1 MGYGYMAL
9 ASKSEHDNYLVG
21 NPQFTYFKGVY
32 KRHTNFSTSFKE
44 ILFSEEP
51 DQAWG
56 KKIFIK
62 VPKDADLLHRVYLTF
77 DLNMSGSNNILGLD
91 GGYPDFIYSI
101 IEYIDIYIGDKLIDR
116 HYAEWLYIWHDLF
129 EKDSKKF
136 LLGDMVS
143 LNKGVLDGIYT
154 YQIPLR
160 FWFNNNV
167 GLSLPLVALQ
177 YNEVKFEIKMSD
189 RFLDYN
195 QSQSVTLPVQIKKI
209 SLLLENYY
217 LGNEERRM
225 FTTNNHEYLITQVQ
239 RGLEKT
245 MNSNTQKM
253 INYDLNFRYPI
264 KEIFWRIQNTSAQG
278 YDVEY
283 LNRMGQYNFNF
294 WNNFDYIYG
303 GQIERGIIKI
313 NNTIVA
319 DFPEYFYK
327 NIQNYQH
334 HQSSG
339 LVNITIG
346 KSTLPNDYTRGSCI
360 YMYSFAINPKKHQP
374 SGTLNFS
381 KIENAQ
387 LRLTLQ
393 ENAVM
398 GVNEKYPRRRRL
410 RAYALNYNVLKI
422 NKGSGNLVFVN

>member
-9 ASKSEHDNYLVG
+9 ASKSEHENYLVG

-51 DQAWG
+51 DQSWG

-77 DLNMSGSNNILGLD
+77 DLNMSGSNHIIGLD
-91 GGYPDFIYSI
+91 GGFPDFIYSI

-143 LNKGVLDGIYT
+143 LNKGVEDGIYT

-189 RFLDYN
+189 RFFDYN
-195 QSQSVTLPVQIKKI
+195 RSQNKTLQVQIKKI

-264 KEIFWRIQNTSAQG
+264 KEIFWRIQNTTAFG
-278 YDVEY
+278 ATIEY
-283 LNRMGQYNFNF
+283 ENRLGKHHFNF
-294 WNNFDYIYG
+294 WNNFNYKDG

-313 NNTIVA
+313 NNTIIA
-319 DFPEYFYK
+319 DFREYFYK
-327 NIQNYQH
+327 DIQNYQH

-339 LVNITIG
+339 LVNITTG
-346 KSTLPNDYTRGSCI
+346 KATDPNDYTRGSCI
-360 YMYSFAINPKKHQP
+360 YMYSFAITPKNHQP

-393 ENAVM
+393 ENASM
-398 GVNEKYPRRRRL
+398 GGNEQYTRRRRL

-422 NKGSGNLVFVN
+422 NEGSGNLVFVN